1 MLGVTLKLT
10 SSLQCISKLQNV
22 EQKYYGLREARKTD
36 GDQIANAWLIS
47 PNNSSSFP
55 ESMLVSIRTFLVRK
69 EAVIITCLDQVK
81 IITRPKLEVK
91 CNQDIDYCE
100 INISPTN
107 SLYIDPDCSSLR
119 ERRI

>member
-55 ESMLVSIRTFLVRK
+55 ESMLVSNRTFWCGK
-69 EAVIITCLDQVK
+69 KQTIHQV
-81 IITRPKLEVK
+81 
-91 CNQDIDYCE
+91 
-100 INISPTN
+100 
-107 SLYIDPDCSSLR
+107 SLKVCWSLIVLFGA
-119 ERRI
+119 ERSCYNNVS